1 MKMKLLLSAVPV
13 LAMVLLVTHA
23 GAQQKKE
30 TQKTDTRKK
39 ETRSSVNL
47 RGVTTDESGE
57 TMIDYQD
64 DGHRHKIR
72 MKGSKIVEM
81 NIDGKKIPEED
92 FSKYDATMKKILL
105 QVEKD
110 REQADMDRVQ
120 AEKDRQQADRD
131 RDQADLD
138 RDQAENEREL
148 VEKQRE
154 QAEEDRQ
161 RADEDRQRVVQD
173 KRQSQKELEQI
184 ERDRIQVTKDRERAA
199 TDRKQAEKDR
209 EQAVRDRDQAV
220 EDRKQAELDRKQ
232 ANEDRKLLEGMIDD
246 VVKEKIV
253 DSKEAVKSLI
263 LDDTEL
269 TVNDVKQADS
279 LHNKFKAK
287 YLKKSGS
294 RISYRNSGRS
304 KGMSID

>member
-1 MKMKLLLSAVPV
+1 MKMKLLLTALPI
-13 LAMVLLVTHA
+13 LALLLQVSPA
-23 GAQQKKE
+23 GAQQKTV
-30 TQKTDTRKK
+30 TQKK
-39 ETRSSVNL
+39 ETRSSINL
-47 RGVTTDESGE
+47 RSVTTDESGE

-92 FSKYDATMKKILL
+92 FSKYDATVKKILL

-110 REQADMDRVQ
+110 REQADKDRVQ

-138 RDQAENEREL
+138 RNQADKDREL

-161 RADEDRQRVVQD
+161 RADEDRQRAVQD
-173 KRQSQKELEQI
+173 KKQVQNEREQI
-184 ERDRIQVTKDRERAA
+184 EQDRIQVTKDRERASM
-199 TDRKQAEKDR
+199 DRKQAEKDR
-209 EQAVRDRDQAV
+209 EQAGHDRDQAV

-232 ANEDRKLLEGMIDD
+232 ANEDRKLLEGMIND
-246 VVKEKIV
+246 VVREKIV
-253 DSKEAVKSLI
+253 DNKEAVKSLI
-263 LDDTEL
+263 LDETAL
-269 TVNDVKQADS
+269 TVNGVKQNDS
-279 LHNKFKAK
+279 LHNKFKTK
-287 YLKKSGS
+287 YLKKSGG
-294 RISYRNSGRS
+294 RISYKNSGGS
-304 KGMSID
+304 KGVSID